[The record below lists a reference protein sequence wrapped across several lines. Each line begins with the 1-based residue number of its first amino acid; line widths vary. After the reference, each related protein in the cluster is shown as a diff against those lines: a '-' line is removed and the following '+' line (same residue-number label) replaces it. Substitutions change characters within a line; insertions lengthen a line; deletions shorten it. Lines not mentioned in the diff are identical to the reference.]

1 MNHISKA
8 KTENLM
14 RRKSRISKKDT
25 SHGTILKNNQSDF
38 LNGSPVNDNSNAIA
52 QFDKNEDSSPG
63 DNNKIGFALLIEGDT
78 FEKIFQD
85 DFLRTNF
92 AFICAVCYTAVAYRF
107 SPKQKSQL
115 VQMIKGHFPQNP
127 VVMSI
132 GDGVNDCAMLQESHV
147 GIELVTSKLHTE
159 QSHAGD
165 I

>member
-1 MNHISKA
+1 LNHISKA

-78 FEKIFQD
+78 FEKIF
-85 DFLRTNF
+85 
-92 AFICAVCYTAVAYRF
+92 
-107 SPKQKSQL
+107 
-115 VQMIKGHFPQNP
+115 
-127 VVMSI
+127 
-132 GDGVNDCAMLQESHV
+132 
-147 GIELVTSKLHTE
+147 
-159 QSHAGD
+159 
-165 I
+165 